1 MDYGPSAHLSAEDSS
16 QAIGQVRTQW
26 LLTLQVSIL
35 SSLTLHAVV
44 TQLRE
49 RVQAAMVQEYLTVS

>member
-35 SSLTLHAVV
+35 SSLLHAVV
-44 TQLRE
+44 MQLRE